1 MSPRRRRRLRNL
13 RRVAALLIAAV
24 AIVFGFLAAWHWFGP
39 APAQVESGIFAFDHR
54 FTRHRGIVREV
65 AFSPDG
71 ALLATAAVDNSALIW
86 RRSDGAIIHRLAH
99 PAPGV
104 TGLDLRRDG
113 NVLAT
118 AAYDGN
124 IRLWDVS
131 TGALLKTLHDQPSTV
146 WTIAFSPD
154 GKLLASGGNDALV
167 RVWDVERGAL
177 LRTLRGHQRIVWSVA
192 FSPDGRTLASGSY
205 DFTIRLWDVANG
217 QQRKVINRHTE
228 TVVTLEYAPDGRLV
242 SGSDDKT
249 ARLWDTNG
257 NQLRVFAGSAEH
269 VQAIAVS
276 PDGKW
281 LITGG
286 RDKSMLGELAQ
297 NFFGDSTSNPGVSM
311 RLWDLESGR
320 LLQTFRGH
328 ANDVN
333 DLACSPD
340 GQWIASAS
348 SDRTVGLWRLD
359 WHPHRT
365 LTSEGGTRWK
375 H

>member
-1 MSPRRRRRLRNL
+1 M
-13 RRVAALLIAAV
+13 
-24 AIVFGFLAAWHWFGP
+24 
-39 APAQVESGIFAFDHR
+39 ESGIYVLDHKFAA
-54 FTRHRGIVREV
+54 HRGIVREV
-65 AFSPDG
+65 AFTPDG
-71 ALLATAAVDNSALIW
+71 TLLATGAVDGSALIW
-86 RRSDGAIIHRLAH
+86 RRSDGAIVHRLPH

-104 TGLDLRRDG
+104 TGLDLHS

-124 IRLWDVS
+124 IRLWDVA

-146 WTIAFSPD
+146 WTVAFSPD

-177 LRTLRGHQRIVWSVA
+177 LHTLRGHTRIVWNVA

-205 DFTIRLWDVANG
+205 DFTIRLWDVASG
-217 QQRKVINRHTE
+217 QQRKVIDGHTE
-228 TVVTLEYAPDGRLV
+228 TVVALDFTPDGRLV

-249 ARLWDTNG
+249 ARLWDANG
-257 NQLRVFAGSAEH
+257 NPLRVFERSAEH
-269 VQAIAVS
+269 VQAVAVS

-286 RDKSMLGELAQ
+286 RDKPMLGELAQ
-297 NFFGDSTSNPGVSM
+297 NLFGDSTSNPGVSM
-311 RLWDLESGR
+311 RLWDLETGK

-333 DLACSPD
+333 DLAFSPD

-348 SDRTVGLWRLD
+348 SDRTVGLWR
-359 WHPHRT
+359 R
-365 LTSEGGTRWK
+365 SAR
-375 H
+375 

>member
-1 MSPRRRRRLRNL
+1 MPGGIY
-13 RRVAALLIAAV
+13 AL
-24 AIVFGFLAAWHWFGP
+24 
-39 APAQVESGIFAFDHR
+39 DHK
-54 FTRHRGIVREV
+54 FTQHRGIVREV
-65 AFSPDG
+65 AWSPDG
-71 ALLATAAVDNSALIW
+71 ALLATGAIDNSALIW
-86 RRSDGAIIHRLAH
+86 RRSDGAIVHRLPH

-113 NVLAT
+113 KVLAT

-131 TGALLKTLHDQPSTV
+131 TVGAHGVRPQNAAMGARRAPLQTFHDQPSTV

-177 LRTLRGHQRIVWSVA
+177 LHTLRGHKRIVWNVA

-205 DFTIRLWDVANG
+205 DFTIRLWDVPSG
-217 QQRKVINRHTE
+217 QQRKVITGHTE
-228 TVVTLEYAPDGRLV
+228 TVVTLEYTPDGRLV

-249 ARLWDTNG
+249 ARLWDANG
-257 NQLRVFAGSAEH
+257 NPLRVFEGSAEH
-269 VQAIAVS
+269 VQALAVS

-333 DLACSPD
+333 DLAFSPD

-348 SDRTVGLWRLD
+348 SDRTVGLWR
-359 WHPHRT
+359 RVA
-365 LTSEGGTRWK
+365 R
-375 H
+375 